1 MPSLE
6 ADFDALTARLRDPQP
21 RGSDPFY
28 YFVYPP
34 EQALTVKEQL
44 PIWTARLRNL
54 GLTVE
59 RVALGELL
67 WQVVDASGHWPI
79 WLEFEN
85 GADQQDV
92 NESVRDALRI
102 RNALVDRVATALA
115 SPRPNTVVFLT
126 EAELLHPYFRV
137 RSLESALHDRIKA
150 PTVVL
155 YPGRRAGQFGLHF
168 LGFYPEDSNYR
179 ATLIGGLP

>member
-6 ADFDALTARLRDPQP
+6 ADFDELAARLRGPQP

-34 EQALTVKEQL
+34 DQALSVKEQL
-44 PIWTARLRNL
+44 PIWSARLRNF
-54 GLTVE
+54 GISVE
-59 RVALGELL
+59 RLSLGDLL
-67 WQVVDASGHWPI
+67 WQVIDASGHWET
-79 WLEFEN
+79 WLEFED
-85 GADQQDV
+85 GADQADV

-102 RNALVDRVATALA
+102 RNALVERVTTALA
-115 SPRPNTVVFLT
+115 APRPNTVVFLT
-126 EAELLHPYFRV
+126 DAELLHPYFRV
-137 RSLESALHDRIKA
+137 RSLESALHDRIGVR
-150 PTVVL
+150 TVVL